1 MKSAIEKIFFG
12 ETDNQNVPVTEEWKR
27 LSGKCLEIFDG
38 FYESLNEE
46 QKRQY
51 DEIFDYQ
58 SGQESETVLQF
69 YKEGFK
75 LGLAL
80 AAEAFLNFTP

>member
-1 MKSAIEKIFFG
+1 MKSAIEKIYYG
-12 ETDNQNVPVTEEWKR
+12 ETDNQNVSVTQEWKR
-27 LSGKCLEIFDG
+27 LAEKCSEIFNG
-38 FYESLNEE
+38 FYASLNEE

-75 LGLAL
+75 LGLAI
-80 AAEAFLNFTP
+80 AIETFAG